1 MIGIQNPSSTDKESG
16 KHSVE
21 SRIQDS
27 NCFGF
32 PYTVSPVTTTL
43 NYRSVTPS
51 QPKDSNSTGYTN
63 PELHTMSNNKK
74 KIYMAM
80 TLL

>member
-1 MIGIQNPSSTDKESG
+1 MIGIQNPSSTDKEFG

-32 PYTVSPVTTTL
+32 PYTVRSFDYYP
-43 NYRSVTPS
+43 YRSVTPS